1 MTFIS
6 TLLKAA
12 AALFML
18 VILMLLVQLDL
29 TVFQTVEVLAPGW
42 GWLAFVALLALEAG
56 AVLWL
61 GLAWFARAPRLVL
74 RDDPTE
80 AERQAFARELARRLK
95 KNPHVRAAGIRATD
109 EDFLEK
115 ALDVLDA
122 RAGEEIRNNAKRV
135 FLGTALSQNGRLDA
149 LIMFVS
155 LARMIW
161 RVSGVYNQ
169 RPTPA
174 ELWSVYSTVS
184 SATFI
189 SFSIEALDIPQ
200 TITESMNEL
209 LPAVT
214 PVMAASSVPLMGP
227 MMQQCTSAVI
237 DGAANCL
244 LAIRAGVVTRS
255 AFRFAALGR
264 EEARQ
269 QACVREAGTMLAEI
283 SRETVGA
290 IVEAFRK
297 QLMDLPASMGQKISE
312 TVGTMADSA
321 LEKTRGAAQSVA
333 RGGTAVAEAV
343 SSGAGAVIGAGQA
356 VAGVVSSGT
365 GAVADALGSGAHAVI
380 HAVGDCAASAEKAV
394 LRGGSAVMESVGS
407 GAGAVAGM
415 VSSGTS
421 TVIGAVSDGAASAG
435 QAVARGGTAVVGAVS
450 SGAGAVIGAGQAV
463 AGAVSSGTGAV
474 ADALGSGTKA
484 VLGAVRGI
492 LPGNRRREATADER
506 FVLHLALVWSQG
518 RPGWKRRRQLARL
531 CDAEGVSAGLRT
543 LVDRHPD
550 LELLEPQLSFWRGR
564 AEDVLACHRSLEL
577 EHGAAAAAWLAEL
590 DHRLGL
596 GGSLQGGHEA
606 PASGWKRFW
615 K

>member
-29 TVFQTVEVLAPGW
+29 TAFQTVEVLAPGW
-42 GWLAFVALLALEAG
+42 GWLAFVSLLALETG

-61 GLAWFARAPRLVL
+61 GLAWFSRAPRLVL

-80 AERQAFARELARRLK
+80 AERQAFARELERRLK
-95 KNPHVRAAGIRATD
+95 KNPHVRAAGISATD
-109 EDFLEK
+109 EHFLEK

-122 RAGEEIRNNAKRV
+122 RAGEEIRNSAKRV

-149 LIMFVS
+149 LIVFVS
-155 LARMIW
+155 LARMVW
-161 RVSGVYNQ
+161 RVSGIYNQ

-189 SFSIEALDIPQ
+189 SFSIEALDIPR

-214 PVMAASSVPLMGP
+214 PAMAASSVPLMGP

-297 QLMDLPASMGQKISE
+297 QLVNLPASMGQKISE
-312 TVGTMADSA
+312 TVGTVADSA
-321 LEKTRGAAQSVA
+321 LEKTRGAAQS
-333 RGGTAVAEAV
+333 
-343 SSGAGAVIGAGQA
+343 
-356 VAGVVSSGT
+356 
-365 GAVADALGSGAHAVI
+365 
-380 HAVGDCAASAEKAV
+380 
-394 LRGGSAVMESVGS
+394 
-407 GAGAVAGM
+407 
-415 VSSGTS
+415 
-421 TVIGAVSDGAASAG
+421 
-435 QAVARGGTAVVGAVS
+435 VARGGTAVVGAVS

-463 AGAVSSGTGAV
+463 AGAVSSGT
-474 ADALGSGTKA
+474 TA

-550 LELLEPQLSFWRGR
+550 LDLLEPQLSFWRGR
-564 AEDVLACHRSLEL
+564 VEDVLSCHRSLEL
-577 EHGAAAAAWLAEL
+577 EYGAAAAAWLAEL

-596 GGSLQGGHEA
+596 GGSLQSGREE